1 MVLEFTHRTIKYS
14 GVLMAEMEKSKPF
27 NLIRIMPSEGDN
39 IDKSNIVYRTDIFCA
54 VNFYYGGFFY
64 GKNKRK
70 IL

>member
-1 MVLEFTHRTIKYS
+1 
-14 GVLMAEMEKSKPF
+14 MAEMEKSKPF